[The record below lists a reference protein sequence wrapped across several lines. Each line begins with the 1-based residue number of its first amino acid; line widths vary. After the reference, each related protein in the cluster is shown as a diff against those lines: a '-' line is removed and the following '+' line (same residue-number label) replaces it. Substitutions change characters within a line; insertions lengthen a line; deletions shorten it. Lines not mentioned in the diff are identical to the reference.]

1 VARSGGAFSNMDLL
15 ERELYFDVLDAAL
28 SGVARGT
35 GGAIVLVC
43 GEAGIGK
50 TSLIHEFAAR
60 QRVARV
66 LWGGCEALF
75 TPHPLAPVYDIA
87 RQADGLLR
95 AALAA
100 AGSREE
106 IFNATLDYLGRGA
119 APAILVF
126 EDVHWADEATLD
138 FLKFLGRRLAR
149 LSVLLVLSY
158 RDDELT
164 THHPLRSVIGDLPS
178 NLLRRLLLPPF
189 TRAAVATLAANR
201 GQSAEELHRVTGG
214 NPFFVTEA
222 LAVPETGVPATVRD
236 AVMARVARLSDSGR
250 RIANLVSLLSV
261 GTERLLLDRMVPVD
275 PGVLEECLRAGMVAH
290 EDGAI
295 SFRHEIARRAVE
307 ESLPLPLRRELHARI
322 LAALLQ
328 RGAAESNLELVI
340 HNADKAGDDAAVL
353 KFGPTAAKEA
363 SSLGAHREAAA
374 QLATV
379 LAHAESL
386 GGEDR
391 AEFLEQYSYECYL
404 TEQIAKATEARLAS
418 LALWQAAGR
427 RDKEGDTLRWLS
439 RLSWFTGNKSVADGL
454 AVQAVEILQSL
465 PPSREL
471 AMAYSNRSQ
480 LHMLAGEIE
489 QTLLWGEKAVAL
501 ARELHD
507 IEIES
512 HALNNVGTARL
523 KKQIASG
530 RADLERSL
538 ELARLGR
545 LQEHAARALTNLA
558 SSFVELRDF
567 ALARRYLG
575 EGIAYCEEHDLGSWA
590 RYMVATRAIV
600 SLAEGDWAS
609 AALDAE
615 SVTRH
620 PQVSVVSR
628 IPALTVLGR
637 IRTRRG
643 DPGAQEILDEAYELA
658 LGTTE
663 LQRIAP
669 VVVSRA
675 ELYWLQGTPEHA
687 APELRS
693 CYELALQ
700 HPDEWKRGELAFW
713 MWRSGCLI
721 EVPTGLAKP
730 YALQIAGNWAA
741 AAHAWEA
748 LGCQHERAVALAEV
762 RSEASLRSALAIFEE
777 LGARPFADLVR
788 RRLRASGVRR
798 VPRGAQ
804 ERTRQNPHGLT
815 RRELDVLSLVAEGQR
830 NAEIAGRLFVSE
842 KTVDHH
848 VSAVLAKLNVR
859 SRGEAAV
866 VANRLGLRARVG
878 NAS

>member
-1 VARSGGAFSNMDLL
+1 
-15 ERELYFDVLDAAL
+15 
-28 SGVARGT
+28 
-35 GGAIVLVC
+35 
-43 GEAGIGK
+43 
-50 TSLIHEFAAR
+50 
-60 QRVARV
+60 
-66 LWGGCEALF
+66 
-75 TPHPLAPVYDIA
+75 
-87 RQADGLLR
+87 
-95 AALAA
+95 
-100 AGSREE
+100 
-106 IFNATLDYLGRGA
+106 
-119 APAILVF
+119 
-126 EDVHWADEATLD
+126 
-138 FLKFLGRRLAR
+138 
-149 LSVLLVLSY
+149 
-158 RDDELT
+158 
-164 THHPLRSVIGDLPS
+164 
-178 NLLRRLLLPPF
+178 
-189 TRAAVATLAANR
+189 
-201 GQSAEELHRVTGG
+201 
-214 NPFFVTEA
+214 
-222 LAVPETGVPATVRD
+222 
-236 AVMARVARLSDSGR
+236 
-250 RIANLVSLLSV
+250 
-261 GTERLLLDRMVPVD
+261 
-275 PGVLEECLRAGMVAH
+275 
-290 EDGAI
+290 
-295 SFRHEIARRAVE
+295 
-307 ESLPLPLRRELHARI
+307 
-322 LAALLQ
+322 
-328 RGAAESNLELVI
+328 VI
-340 HNADKAGDDAAVL
+340 HHADKAGDDAAVL
-353 KFGPTAAKEA
+353 KFGPTAAQQA

-386 GGEDR
+386 GGEAR
-391 AEFLEQYSYECYL
+391 AEFLERYSYECYL
-404 TEQIAKATEARLAS
+404 TEQIAKATAARLTS

-454 AVQAVEILQSL
+454 AVQAVEILETL
-465 PPSREL
+465 PRSREL

-507 IEIES
+507 VEIES

-523 KKQIASG
+523 KKQIPSG

-545 LQEHAARALTNLA
+545 LQEHAARALTNLG
-558 SSFVELRDF
+558 SSFVDLREF

-575 EGIAYCEEHDLGSWA
+575 EGIAYCDEHDLGSWG

-609 AALDAE
+609 ASLDAE

-620 PQVSVVSR
+620 PQGSVVSR

-669 VVVSRA
+669 LVVSRA
-675 ELYWLQGTPEHA
+675 EFYWLRGAPEEA
-687 APELRS
+687 APELRI
-693 CYELALQ
+693 CYEMALQ

-713 MWRSGCLI
+713 MWRSGCLT

-730 YALQIAGNWAA
+730 YALQMAGDWAGA
-741 AAHAWEA
+741 AQVWER
-748 LGCQHERAVALAEV
+748 LGCPYERAVALAEV
-762 RSEASLRSALAIFEE
+762 RSEAALRTALEIFEQ

-804 ERTRQNPHGLT
+804 ERTRRNPHGLT
-815 RRELDVLSLVAEGQR
+815 RREMDVLSLVAEGQR

-859 SRGEAAV
+859 SRGEASV
-866 VANRLGLRARVG
+866 VANRLGLKARVRV
-878 NAS
+878 ASAS